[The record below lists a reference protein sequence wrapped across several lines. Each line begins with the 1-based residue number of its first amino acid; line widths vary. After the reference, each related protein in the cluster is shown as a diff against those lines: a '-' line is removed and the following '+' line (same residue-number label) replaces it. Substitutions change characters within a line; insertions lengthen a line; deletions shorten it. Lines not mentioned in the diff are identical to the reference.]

1 MISVNE
7 YKYNLDL
14 NGKTLGVFNSF
25 EKAEQCV
32 KYLVEKY
39 FDEKL
44 KVHGNEGSVKLDI
57 IPFYSGVNR
66 GERVSRV
73 LSGKNYSSK
82 YSVKEEFKEMFKVE
96 YQKVLM
102 DLEKEIRL
110 I

>member
-44 KVHGNEGSVKLDI
+44 KGHGNEDSVKLDI

-66 GERVSRV
+66 GKRV
-73 LSGKNYSSK
+73 LSGKNYSSE